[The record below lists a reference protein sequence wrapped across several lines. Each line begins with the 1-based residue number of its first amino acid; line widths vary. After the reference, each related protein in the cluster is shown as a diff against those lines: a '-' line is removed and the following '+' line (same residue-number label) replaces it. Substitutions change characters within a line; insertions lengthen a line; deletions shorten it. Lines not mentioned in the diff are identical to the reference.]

1 MKKSIQLTLLFIC
14 TSSFTLFAQSI
25 LECENIVKQ
34 VVSSFNAK
42 TDEGITKY
50 YATDFTFANYKGEMA
65 RRIVPVLFQQM
76 KETITDYKQ
85 LEAIQGDNLKLI
97 YEFTYSDLKKKKST
111 FIFNTNNQLKE
122 MELFKM
128 EVKTMENKTSLTKPN
143 SDFISIPFKKVGNLI
158 AVEAILNGT
167 KQWFLL
173 DNGAPKLVLNSTYI
187 SDSVKPETKQQ
198 VVSSVQGVNGSI
210 SKMNISKVNSF
221 DFYGIKLSN
230 QNVITLPL
238 NHLEKEVNLKLY
250 GLIGYEIYKEFDL
263 LFDYNNTTLTLINP
277 THTATYLKT
286 NFSKNV
292 IEEIPITME
301 GHIATVKGM
310 LGNRQLNLGIDCGA
324 ESNLISE
331 TLKDSIAPFLSRIKT
346 TKLSGAD
353 AVTKK
358 VTEARLKNLA
368 IGKKIY
374 PRSKTVFNDMSHLNK
389 GYNTKLDGLIGHE
402 FLSKQKT
409 VISYVNKKISLIY

>member
-25 LECENIVKQ
+25 LVCENIVKQ
-34 VVSSFNAK
+34 VVSSFNTK
-42 TDEGITKY
+42 TDEGITKH

-111 FIFNTNNQLKE
+111 FVFNANNELKE

-128 EVKTMENKTSLTKPN
+128 EVKTMDNKTSLTKPTN
-143 SDFISIPFKKVGNLI
+143 NFISIPFKKVGNLI
-158 AVEAILNGT
+158 AVEANLNGT

-173 DNGAPKLVLNSTYI
+173 DNGAPKLVLNSAYV
-187 SDSVKPETKQQ
+187 SDEVPSPNQQ
-198 VVSSVQGVNGSI
+198 VVSSAQGVNGSI
-210 SKMNISKVNSF
+210 SKMNIAKINSF

-230 QNVITLPL
+230 QNMITLPL
-238 NHLEKEVNLKLY
+238 EHLEKETNLKLY
-250 GLIGYEIYKEFDL
+250 GLIGYEIYKDYDL
-263 LFDYNNTTLTLINP
+263 LFEYDVKTITLIEP
-277 THTATYLKT
+277 AHTATYLKT

-331 TLKDSIAPFLSRIKT
+331 SLKDSIAPFLSRIRT

-353 AVTKK
+353 AITKK
-358 VTEARLKNLA
+358 VTQARLKNLG
-368 IGKKIY
+368 IGKKMY

-409 VISYVNKKISLIY
+409 VVSYVNKKISLIY